1 MGDVGRPDL
10 LATGSPELTADVLGR
25 QLYHSLHDKLL
36 PRLSDSTLVYPAH
49 GAGSSCGRNLSTETS
64 STIGE
69 QRRFNYALR
78 PMDEDRFVQLVT
90 EAQPPRPHYFEF
102 DAQLNRQLRPLLD
115 GEAPPL
121 LTIGEVI
128 TRRDAG
134 AILLDPREPSDFAAG
149 HVKGAVNVGLGGRFA
164 EWAASVLDPDA
175 DIVLVGDST
184 TALEA
189 KVRLARVGYDR
200 VVGQLDDLGSV
211 LRDETRDVE
220 ASARLTIQQLAELR
234 GLDAGLQLVD
244 VAPRRRRLGRARSEE
259 RARSRCLF

>member
-1 MGDVGRPDL
+1 
-10 LATGSPELTADVLGR
+10 
-25 QLYHSLHDKLL
+25 
-36 PRLSDSTLVYPAH
+36 
-49 GAGSSCGRNLSTETS
+49 
-64 STIGE
+64 
-69 QRRFNYALR
+69 
-78 PMDEDRFVQLVT
+78 MDEDRFVAAVT

-115 GEAPPL
+115 GEAPRLPDDRR
-121 LTIGEVI
+121 GHHAARC
-128 TRRDAG
+128 RRDPARS
-134 AILLDPREPSDFAAG
+134 PRASDFAAG

-244 VAPRRRRLGRARSEE
+244 VRAPSETGEGTLRGAARSP
-259 RARSRCLF
+259 CLF